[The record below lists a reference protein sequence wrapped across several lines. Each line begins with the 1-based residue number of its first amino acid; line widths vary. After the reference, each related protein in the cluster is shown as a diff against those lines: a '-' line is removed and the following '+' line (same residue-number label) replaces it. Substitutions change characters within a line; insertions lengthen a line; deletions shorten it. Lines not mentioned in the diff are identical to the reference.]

1 MAQKRKKESQQSD
14 TFEQEMLEELQTALN
29 KQFSATFIRVQKDYG
44 PEGAEMAKAADTILH
59 DQDFVDFL
67 FGFYDGAR
75 VLLDTPIGTDEIK
88 AYPQIM
94 FHALFLFKWQHQLP
108 INALCHAE
116 EVLAGDRYLRRFM
129 REFFI
134 DTYKSM
140 MDAKNLQTQ

>member
-1 MAQKRKKESQQSD
+1 MAQKKNESREPD
-14 TFEQEMLEELQTALN
+14 PFEKEMLIELQNALN
-29 KQFSATFIRVQKDYG
+29 QQFSATFHRVQKDYG
-44 PEGAEMAKAADTILH
+44 SVGVKMAKAADAILY

-94 FHALFLFKWQHQLP
+94 SHALFFFKWQHQLP

-116 EVLAGDRYLRRFM
+116 EVLAGNRYLRRFM

-134 DTYKSM
+134 DTFKSKM
-140 MDAKNLQTQ
+140 EAKNLQTQ

>member
-1 MAQKRKKESQQSD
+1 MAQKRKKE
-14 TFEQEMLEELQTALN
+14 TPEPNPFEQEKLEELQAALN

-44 PEGAEMAKAADTILH
+44 PEGAKMAKAADAILR

-94 FHALFLFKWQHQLP
+94 SHALFFFKWQHQLP

-116 EVLAGDRYLRRFM
+116 EVLAGNRYLRRFM

-134 DTYKSM
+134 DTFKSKM
-140 MDAKNLQTQ
+140 EAKNLQTQ